1 MWCEMAEIHLKL
13 DRICKSFPGVRA
25 LNNVHFELCRGEIHA
40 LMGENGAGK
49 STFIKVITGV
59 YHQDEGEIL
68 LNGEKL
74 TIRNPKEAY
83 KHSIAAI
90 YQHSTSYPHLS
101 ITENIFIGHED
112 VAGPLRTIRWAPLHK
127 RAAEL
132 LRELGSDLDPH
143 TPVGNL
149 TVAEQQVV
157 EIAKAISANA
167 SILIMDEP
175 TASLSQRECDNLYAI
190 AEKLRD
196 SGVSIIFISHRF
208 EDMFRLADRVTVLR
222 DGQYIGTW
230 NVKDITQDELIT
242 AMVGRQIDNIYPE
255 KDCPIGDEIFRVEN
269 LRRTGYYSKVS
280 FGLKAGEIL
289 GFTGLVGAG
298 RTEVMQSIFGTDP
311 LDGGEIYMEGKQLKI
326 RKPLD
331 AMRAGIG
338 LLPEDRLKQ
347 SLILDWEIYRNITL
361 ANLAPYTHATIVN
374 TKQEREKAAEI
385 GARIAVKAPT
395 VYEKV
400 SKLSGGN
407 QQKVVICKLLNSDL
421 KVLILDEPTKGVDV
435 GAKNQIY
442 EIMIELAGQ
451 GYGIIMISSDMP
463 EIIGM
468 SDRIIAMHEGTVSGE
483 FLRGQATQ
491 EQILTAVMGLDAQKG
506 SVANE

>member
-1 MWCEMAEIHLKL
+1 ME
-13 DRICKSFPGVRA
+13 RICKNFPGVRA
-25 LNNVHFELCRGEIHA
+25 LDNVHFELRRGEIHA

-59 YHQDEGEIL
+59 YHPDDGELL

-74 TIRNPKEAY
+74 QIRNPKEAY

-112 VAGPLRTIRWAPLHK
+112 VSGPLRTIRWGMLHK
-127 RAAEL
+127 RASEL
-132 LRELGSDLDPH
+132 LKELGSDLDPR

-157 EIAKAISANA
+157 EIAKAISSNA

-175 TASLSQRECDNLYAI
+175 TASLSKRECDNLYAI

-196 SGVSIIFISHRF
+196 DGVSIIFISHRF
-208 EDMFRLADRVTVLR
+208 EDMYRLADRVTVLR

-230 NVKDITQDELIT
+230 DVDKISQDELIT

-255 KDCPIGDEIFRVEN
+255 KNCEIGEEIFRVEN
-269 LRRTGYYSKVS
+269 LRRLGYFSDIS
-280 FGLKAGEIL
+280 FSVRRGEIL

-298 RTEVMQSIFGTDP
+298 RTEVMQSIFGVDP
-311 LDGGEIYMEGKQLKI
+311 LNGGEIYMDGERLKVK
-326 RKPLD
+326 KPLD

-338 LLPEDRLKQ
+338 LLPEDRQKQ
-347 SLILDWEIYRNITL
+347 SLVMEWEIYRNITL
-361 ANLAPYTHATIVN
+361 ANLAPYTHGTIIN
-374 TKQEREKAAEI
+374 TKQEREKSSEI
-385 GARIAVKAPT
+385 GNRIAVKAPT
-395 VYEKV
+395 VYETV
-400 SKLSGGN
+400 NKLSGGN

-442 EIMIELAGQ
+442 EIMNELAGQ

-468 SDRIIAMHEGTVSGE
+468 SDRIIAMHEGTVTGE
-483 FLRGQATQ
+483 FMRGEASQ
-491 EQILTAVMGLDAQKG
+491 EEILAAVMGLDGQSGGA
-506 SVANE
+506 VNE

>member
-1 MWCEMAEIHLKL
+1 MSN
-13 DRICKSFPGVRA
+13 ICKNFPGVRA
-25 LNNVHFELCRGEIHA
+25 LDAVHFELRRGEIHA

-59 YHQDEGEIL
+59 YHPDDGEIR

-74 TIRNPKEAY
+74 QIRGPKEAY

-101 ITENIFIGHED
+101 ITENIFIGHEE
-112 VAGPLRTIRWAPLHK
+112 VAGPLRTIRWGALHK

-132 LRELGSDLDPH
+132 LRQLGSDLDPR

-157 EIAKAISANA
+157 EIAKAISSNA

-175 TASLSQRECDNLYAI
+175 TASLSKRECDNLYAI

-196 SGVSIIFISHRF
+196 DGVSIIFISHRF
-208 EDMFRLADRVTVLR
+208 EDMYRLADRVTVLR

-230 NVKDITQDELIT
+230 KVSEIGQDELIT

-255 KDCPIGDEIFRVEN
+255 KSCPIGGELFRVEN
-269 LRRTGYYSKVS
+269 LRRTGYFSRVG
-280 FGLKAGEIL
+280 FHLKAGEIL

-298 RTEVMQSIFGTDP
+298 RTEVMQSIFGVDP
-311 LDGGEIYMEGKQLKI
+311 LSEGQIYMEGKPLKI
-326 RKPLD
+326 KKPLD

-338 LLPEDRLKQ
+338 LLPEDRQKQ

-361 ANLAPYTHATIVN
+361 ANLAPYTRATVLDQ
-374 TKQEREKAAEI
+374 KAERDKAAEL

-407 QQKVVICKLLNSDL
+407 QQKVVICKLLNSEL

-442 EIMIELAGQ
+442 EIMIELAAA

-468 SDRIIAMHEGTVSGE
+468 SDRIIAMHEGVVTGE
-483 FLRGQATQ
+483 FVRGQASQ
-491 EQILTAVMGLDAQKG
+491 EEILAAVMGLEG
-506 SVANE
+506 EVAANG